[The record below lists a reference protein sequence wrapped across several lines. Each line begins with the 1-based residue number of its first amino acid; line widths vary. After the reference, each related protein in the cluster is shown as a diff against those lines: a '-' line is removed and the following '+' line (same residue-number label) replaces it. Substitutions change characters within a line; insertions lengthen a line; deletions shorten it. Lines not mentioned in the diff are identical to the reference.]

1 MVGLRATL
9 RKLVLNEREGRRVPD
24 TMCYAHGS
32 YKDIQI
38 STIICERGDAKV
50 LT

>member
-9 RKLVLNEREGRRVPD
+9 RNLALNERGGRRVPD

-32 YKDIQI
+32 CKEDRLAQ
-38 STIICERGDAKV
+38 
-50 LT
+50 